1 MDQISS
7 INNDEDRFNVS
18 FGQRKAVLT
27 PFVSCS
33 ASSHKIRVTILCR
46 QIFAKSLR
54 SSQSRTDHAAS
65 VTCYCSQA
73 VFLHLQ
79 HRFFSDKKCWCG
91 KKQVHWFIMLHI
103 WEVEKGE
110 KKNLCIFKTRLLQI
124 TTKVEHFCSPNKQ
137 TLKKKAWEFCTIAFF
152 CLQKLSQ
159 HNNCSCCYFHFVSVS
174 HDITLWTKI
183 IT

>member
-27 PFVSCS
+27 PLVSCS

-103 WEVEKGE
+103 WEMEKGE
-110 KKNLCIFKTRLLQI
+110 KKNLCIFKTWLLQI

-137 TLKKKAWEFCTIAFF
+137 TLKKSMWEFCTIAFF
-152 CLQKLSQ
+152 VFKNYRSTITAHVAIFILS
-159 HNNCSCCYFHFVSVS
+159 VLPM
-174 HDITLWTKI
+174 TLHYEPK
-183 IT
+183 